1 MFQQIINR
9 AKLEFNKIIE
19 YLKTELKTLRVGR
32 ATPSLVENIEIN
44 AYGQKMPLKQVAAIQ
59 VPKPMTIIIKPW
71 DKSVTRE
78 IEKAISQSKLNINP
92 IVEGDAIRLNI
103 PPLSEERRKELVK
116 IASERI
122 EECRISIRRQR
133 EDTWKEIQN
142 MEQEGEISEDEKFR
156 AKDELQKAV
165 DECNK
170 NIDAIYENKKEE
182 IMKI

>member
-1 MFQQIINR
+1 MSQQIINQ

-19 YLKTELKTLRVGR
+19 YLKSELKTLQIGR
-32 ATPSLVENIEIN
+32 ATPSLVENIEVN
-44 AYGQKMPLKQVAAIQ
+44 AYGQKMPLKQIAAIQ
-59 VPKPMTIIIKPW
+59 VPQPLTIMIKPW
-71 DKSVTRE
+71 DKSVVRE

-116 IASERI
+116 IAGERV

-133 EDTWKEIQN
+133 EDAWKEIQN
-142 MEQEGEISEDEKFR
+142 LEQGGEISEDEKFR

-165 DECNK
+165 DEYNK
-170 NIDAIYENKKEE
+170 KIDVIYENKKEE
-182 IMKI
+182 ILKI